1 MWQASLCVAIVL
13 IPVAARDWD
22 KRTQWTRFLESPSPP
37 PQDLASLVPAN
48 ATFYW
53 EGSPEMLWLKLK
65 RSNYFTC
72 QQGTGVVFHRK
83 TAMAYKGRLDSFWP
97 LRLGDLAPED
107 DCRDLDGMQKANRS
121 RASLEAVCKKE
132 AGLDYLALMAPIPG
146 LRSRTWTSPAEY
158 QDLHLVDGK
167 ITGHTTDR
175 FYVYSCGDFR

>member
-1 MWQASLCVAIVL
+1 VEA
-13 IPVAARDWD
+13 
-22 KRTQWTRFLESPSPP
+22 PSPP

-48 ATFYW
+48 ASLYW

-72 QQGTGVVFHRK
+72 EQGTGVIFHRR
-83 TAMAYKGRLDSFWP
+83 TAIAYKHRLDSFWP
-97 LRLGDLAPED
+97 LRLSELSPKD
-107 DCRDLDGMQKANRS
+107 DCRNIDRTEKTNRS
-121 RASLEAVCKKE
+121 RAGLEAVCKKE